1 LPKREVPIGESAVID
16 QDAASSHDSSK
27 PGRGTVAK
35 VRELPE
41 LVGEFVT
48 LAKQY
53 VRQRTIVPAK
63 ALGRLA
69 GLGMAAAALFALAAI
84 FLAVAGMRLII
95 QALPTGTVWSG
106 FGYLIAAVGLFIVTG
121 IVVWRATR

>member
-1 LPKREVPIGESAVID
+1 
-16 QDAASSHDSSK
+16 
-27 PGRGTVAK
+27 VAK

-41 LVGEFVT
+41 LVGEFVA
-48 LAKQY
+48 LAKEY
-53 VRQRTIVPAK
+53 VRQRTIAPAK

-69 GLGMAAAALFALAAI
+69 GLGMAAAVLFALGAV

-95 QALPTGTVWSG
+95 QALPTGAVWSG

-121 IVVWRATR
+121 IVAWRATR

>member
-1 LPKREVPIGESAVID
+1 
-16 QDAASSHDSSK
+16 
-27 PGRGTVAK
+27 VAK

-48 LAKQY
+48 LAKEY
-53 VRQRTIVPAK
+53 VRQRTIDPAK